1 MYWVRLVIIYPLGL
15 SWALSSLG
23 TGQAS
28 GNWEDLSVRR
38 KPQHKLSGWKKG
50 RQPRTSTELSTQ
62 SAAYLCPTPAK
73 AFLPLHTQVL
83 LSFLQFPNTSHSF
96 QILIT
101 TLCVLR
107 MFSTFPPC
115 SSWLLRF
122 VETLSNNLASQFCEF
137 LYSSNWISH
146 PHSATY
152 FVARPK
158 TD

>member
-15 SWALSSLG
+15 SWDLSSLG
-23 TGQAS
+23 TWQAN

-38 KPQHKLSGWKKG
+38 KPQRKLSGWKKS
-50 RQPRTSTELSTQ
+50 RQPRTSTVLSAQ
-62 SAAYLCPTPAK
+62 STACLCPIPAK

-83 LSFLQFPNTSHSF
+83 LSFLQFPSHSF

-101 TLCVLR
+101 TFCVLR
-107 MFSTFPPC
+107 TFSTFPPC
-115 SSWLLRF
+115 SSWLLCF
-122 VETLSNNLASQFCEF
+122 VENLSNNLASQFCEF